1 MLINWLTSANLVADK
16 MKRVLL
22 TALLALFTATA
33 FCQTNTEKFKDF
45 AVTYEGKTQKLSDF
59 VGKGKYVLV
68 DFWASWCPPCRAE
81 IPNLVNVHNKYKS
94 DKFTVLGVALND
106 KPENSKKIMKDLGIT
121 YPQILNAGNDVA
133 YLYNIKGIPE
143 IMLFGPDGTILARGL
158 RGANIEKAVKQAL
171 EQHKNGK

>member
-1 MLINWLTSANLVADK
+1 

-22 TALLALFTATA
+22 TALLALFAATA

-81 IPNLVNVHNKYKS
+81 IPNLVNVHNKYKG
-94 DKFTVLGVALND
+94 DNFTVLGVALND
-106 KPENSKKIMKDLGIT
+106 KPENSKKIMKSLGIT
-121 YPQILNAGNDVA
+121 YPQILNAGSDVA
-133 YLYNIKGIPE
+133 YLYNIEGIPE
-143 IMLFGPDGTILARGL
+143 IMLFGPDGTILARHL
-158 RGANIEKAVKQAL
+158 RGPQIEKIVKEVLQ
-171 EQHKNGK
+171 QHKNGK

>member
-1 MLINWLTSANLVADK
+1 

-22 TALLALFTATA
+22 TALLALFAVTA

-59 VGKGKYVLV
+59 VGKGKYVIV

-106 KPENSKKIMKDLGIT
+106 KPENSKKIMKSLGIT
-121 YPQILNAGNDVA
+121 YPQILNAGNEVA
-133 YLYNIKGIPE
+133 HLYNITGIPE
-143 IMLFGPDGTILARGL
+143 IMLFGPDGSILARHL
-158 RGANIEKAVKQAL
+158 RGPQIEKIVKEVLQ
-171 EQHKNGK
+171 QHKNSK